1 MIRRTIPGR
10 ALWWSALALCV
21 ACGERDRLVF
31 PTDGPSGDG
40 EGPITEVSQP
50 GVPDTSVSDGD
61 IIVVHG
67 RTYDPDGVDTVYLEV
82 GGANQGFLPLVP
94 EGLDTVP
101 FTLQIS
107 TLGLAGADVLVRIH
121 GVDKLGDQGFPV
133 NRHIRVQ

>member
-1 MIRRTIPGR
+1 MIPGTIPGR
-10 ALWWSALALCV
+10 VFWWLALALCV

-31 PTDGPSGDG
+31 PTDNPGDG
-40 EGPITEVSQP
+40 EGPITEIGRP
-50 GVPDTSVSDGD
+50 GVPDTSVSDGE
-61 IIVVHG
+61 IIVVQG

-107 TLGLAGADVLVRIH
+107 TLGLAGGAVIVRVY

-133 NRHIRVQ
+133 HRQIRVE

>member
-1 MIRRTIPGR
+1 MIPGTMAER
-10 ALWWSALALCV
+10 IFWWSALTLCV

-31 PTDGPSGDG
+31 PTDNPGDG

-61 IIVVHG
+61 IIVVQG

>member
-1 MIRRTIPGR
+1 MIPGTMAGR
-10 ALWWSALALCV
+10 IFWWSALTLCM

-31 PTDGPSGDG
+31 PTDNPGDG

-61 IIVVHG
+61 IIVVQG